1 MKIFSKNPP
10 AKGSVYRLC
19 CFYKISNRI
28 FNCYVLVK
36 PEIFIYLEMW
46 CQWYIINKKI
56 LVVKVKVDRKNFTIS
71 RGVFGLSSLEF

>member
-1 MKIFSKNPP
+1 M
-10 AKGSVYRLC
+10 
-19 CFYKISNRI
+19 SNRI

-56 LVVKVKVDRKNFTIS
+56 LVVKVKVDRKNFTTS